1 MHFVKCVLCTNL
13 AENVY
18 WKFVCIYELH
28 SDHVQCDWSGDLT
41 ILEDWLQKMGIFWCF
56 FIRKEVIILQTRT
69 RISTL
74 SFDKIVPVW
83 RKYYAWQ
90 KNARALISTFFLH
103 LYGERERLVKTLEES
118 RKGIVHKW
126 CPTIFTIPYPLTS
139 DFLGSFQA
147 PHPPPPKI
155 GHH

>member
-56 FIRKEVIILQTRT
+56 FHQKRKKVISLQTRT

-74 SFDKIVPVW
+74 SFDKIVLVW

-90 KNARALISTFFLH
+90 KNFNFFLVP
-103 LYGERERLVKTLEES
+103 LRRKRIMMTSISLFRLGT
-118 RKGIVHKW
+118 
-126 CPTIFTIPYPLTS
+126 TIQIHIIEKNSLHELTN
-139 DFLGSFQA
+139 Q
-147 PHPPPPKI
+147 
-155 GHH
+155 